1 MWAIL
6 DIWQNV
12 DIVVAIFDFETLMSF
27 MHGFENYIIVIPKFW
42 GIIFKKWLAPPD
54 SSKK

>member
-12 DIVVAIFDFETLMSF
+12 DIVAAIFDFETLMSF
-27 MHGFENYIIVIPKFW
+27 MHGFENYINELSVPQKHTNCWYLF
-42 GIIFKKWLAPPD
+42 LT
-54 SSKK
+54 